1 MKPFYSIAIPKPCH
15 ENWNAMTPNEKGR
28 FCNACSKTVI
38 DFTKMEPT
46 EIQNVLHENRNN
58 RICGHIRQEQ
68 LDAINIQIPYE
79 SFSSEMNFHRL
90 FLLALLIAMGTT
102 LLNCTNSNDKVQK
115 INTVEIEDTIHQK
128 TSDDKAKTSDTIK
141 KKDSV
146 IPPIKPVPPAPI
158 IAPTGIMITT
168 LGDVKTIDP
177 IHEVDS
183 INPVTVEGEMEPY
196 PEDIVLG
203 MMSVANPPMFADTPQ
218 NLTLTEKREYFS
230 KRIGEF
236 VQQNFIT
243 ETTSNLGLKGI
254 QRIYTTFIIDES
266 GVITIV
272 DVKAAHPYLEKEI
285 LRVLHLLPKFIP
297 AKERY
302 KNVSVRYT
310 LPIAFRVEE

>member
-38 DFTKMEPT
+38 DFTKMKPS

-115 INTVEIEDTIHQK
+115 INKVEIVDTVAQK
-128 TSDDKAKTSDTIK
+128 ISEPKTEISDTIK
-141 KKDSV
+141 KNDTIIKTT
-146 IPPIKPVPPAPI
+146 KPVPPAPI

-183 INPVTVEGEMEPY
+183 INPLTVEGEMESY
-196 PEDIVLG
+196 PEDIVVG

-218 NLTLTEKREYFS
+218 NLSITEKREYFS

-236 VQQNFIT
+236 VQQNFRT

-254 QRIYTTFIIDES
+254 QRIYTNFIIDES
-266 GVITIV
+266 GVIRNI
-272 DVKAAHPYLEKEI
+272 DVRAPHPSFEIEI

-302 KNVSVRYT
+302 KNVSIRYT